1 MNLYK
6 FFKFELCPDT
16 DQKQK
21 IKQFCGSTRFIMNHA
36 LVWHEQLRENSR
48 NLRFNAQDAIKLLS
62 IWEKSFSWLANCPP
76 QILQEALKDLERSF
90 KKFYKYGFGY
100 PNFKKKGIKE
110 SFRIKEDFSIDEF
123 NNRIYLPMLGWI
135 KYRNDRKISGT
146 VKSITVFFKNQRVF
160 ISILTSN
167 NHISSIKKEGN
178 PIGTDLGIARFD
190 TFSNNTMCTPL
201 NIYKKSREKFISL
214 NTRLKNKRNFS
225 KNRQKLKTVDG
236 YAKNWNCYKDV
247 LRKVST
253 DLSNKYYSPIYI
265 KNLKIGNMAQ
275 SGQIILK
282 TNQKNLSN
290 KKELN
295 NAIMDQAWHEF
306 RKILGYKLL
315 WKGGDTIAGSAVN
328 TGKKCSVCRSISILN
343 SKIRSQFECSH
354 CGYRNY
360 ENSVG
365 AMNILLRDKAMSRRQ
380 YVN

>member
-1 MNLYK
+1 MYLYK
-6 FFKFELCPDT
+6 FFKFELCPDAN
-16 DQKQK
+16 QKRK

-90 KKFYKYGFGY
+90 QKFYKYGFGY

-110 SFRIKEDFSIDEF
+110 SFRIKKDFSIDEF
-123 NNRIYLPMLGWI
+123 NNRIYLPRLGWI
-135 KYRNDRKISGT
+135 KYRNSQKISGT
-146 VKSITVFFKNQRVF
+146 VKSITVFFKNQRFF

-167 NHISSIKKEGN
+167 NHISSIKKGGN

-190 TFSNNTMCTPL
+190 TFSNNTICIPL
-201 NIYKKSREKFISL
+201 NIYKKFRKKSISL

-225 KNRQKLKTVDG
+225 KNRQKLKTVES
-236 YAKNWNCYKDV
+236 YAKNWNCYKDS
-247 LRKVST
+247 LHKVST
-253 DLSNKYYSPIYI
+253 NLSDKYSPIYI
-265 KNLKIGNMAQ
+265 KNLKIGNMAE

-282 TNQKNLSN
+282 TNQKILSN
-290 KKELN
+290 KKEFN
-295 NAIMDQAWHEF
+295 DAIMDQAWCEF
-306 RKILGYKLL
+306 REILGYKLL
-315 WKGGDTIAGSAVN
+315 WKGGDTIAVFAVN
-328 TGKKCSVCRSISILN
+328 TSKKCSVCRSISILN
-343 SKIRSQFECSH
+343 SKIRSQFECSY

-360 ENSVG
+360 EDSVG
-365 AMNILLRDKAMSRRQ
+365 AINILLRDQAMSRRQ